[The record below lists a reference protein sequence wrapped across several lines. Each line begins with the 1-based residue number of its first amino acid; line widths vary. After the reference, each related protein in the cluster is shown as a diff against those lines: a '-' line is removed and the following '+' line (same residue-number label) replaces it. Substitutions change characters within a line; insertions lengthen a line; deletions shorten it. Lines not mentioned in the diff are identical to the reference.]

1 MKTQIL
7 LIIYFFLIA
16 KSFANELKTN
26 HKIRMLQD
34 PTDYQLNYTE
44 IKETK
49 VIPILLGF
57 GGFNKTKLQNEDTY
71 SFQLKVFFQK
81 IHDYVYKKYLFLKLK
96 LKRGYLR
103 SLDRDGDGDI
113 NVAAKLDDDS
123 LNRDIIVYEIDDNNN
138 GIGHKDFDSI
148 DVNTKMTFKDNNAS
162 IKDFNFEDCE
172 DCNGV
177 IIMPETENINDQK
190 YDIDSFI
197 FFNVL
202 NLKTISPLHYEI
214 IGNLSQ
220 EIKIDEKE
228 KLLFHYKQYY
238 QDKVFNATLSYY
250 DEDKK
255 IISLDFHIPDFIET
269 SLNGASAD
277 LPNNWIK
284 IRILEDDKIH
294 QLVLNEAKNVS
305 LYLVGSSPV
314 PHSYSRK
321 IASSSGLSGG
331 AIAGIVIA
339 CVVVLIVTGLLFVY
353 FNKPS
358 PKNMDSS
365 AIQFYNSS
373 LSVVN

>member
-34 PTDYQLNYTE
+34 PTDQGNSTGT
-44 IKETK
+44 IGT
-49 VIPILLGF
+49 PILLGF

-123 LNRDIIVYEIDDNNN
+123 LKRDIIVYEIDDNNN
-138 GIGHKDFDSI
+138 GTGHKDFDSI
-148 DVNTKMTFKDNNAS
+148 DVDTKMKFQDNNSS
-162 IKDFNFEDCE
+162 IKEFNFEDCE
-172 DCNGV
+172 DCDDV
-177 IIMPETENINDQK
+177 AIMAETENINDQK

-197 FFNVL
+197 FFNVEE
-202 NLKTISPLHYEI
+202 LKPISTLHYEI
-214 IGNLSQ
+214 IGN
-220 EIKIDEKE
+220 INIEKE
-228 KLLFHYKQYY
+228 INIDKNEKLTFHYQQYNMP
-238 QDKVFNATLSYY
+238 KEFEATLSKY
-250 DEDKK
+250 EENKK
-255 IISLDFHIPDFIET
+255 IYSLDFYIKDFIET
-269 SLNGASAD
+269 SLNGAYAY
-277 LPNNWIK
+277 LPKNWIK
-284 IRILEDDKIH
+284 IRILEDDKTHKLI
-294 QLVLNEAKNVS
+294 LNEKNVS

-339 CVVVLIVTGLLFVY
+339 CVVVLIVIGLLFVY

-358 PKNMDSS
+358 PKSMDSS

>member
-1 MKTQIL
+1 MLEVAPTS
-7 LIIYFFLIA
+7 LINETESLNLI
-16 KSFANELKTN
+16 
-26 HKIRMLQD
+26 
-34 PTDYQLNYTE
+34 
-44 IKETK
+44 
-49 VIPILLGF
+49 GF
-57 GGFNKTKLQNEDTY
+57 GGYNKTKIPNKDTY
-71 SFQLKVFFQK
+71 KFQLKVFFQK
-81 IHDYVYKKYLFLKLK
+81 IFGYDYKEFLLLKLK

-103 SLDRDGDGDI
+103 GLDGDGDYI
-113 NVAAKLDDDS
+113 NVAAKLNKESLSWDIIQYDIDDDG
-123 LNRDIIVYEIDDNNN
+123 DGKGYE
-138 GIGHKDFDSI
+138 DFDKI
-148 DVNTKMTFKDNNAS
+148 DVDTKMKFQNHEPKIEDY
-162 IKDFNFEDCE
+162 NFENCD
-172 DCNGV
+172 DV
-177 IIMPETENINDQK
+177 KIMTEIENINEQNLDK
-190 YDIDSFI
+190 DSFI

-238 QDKVFNATLSYY
+238 QDKVFNATLSCY

-339 CVVVLIVTGLLFVY
+339 CVVVLIVIGLLFVY

-358 PKNMDSS
+358 PKSMDSS

>member
-1 MKTQIL
+1 MKSQIL

-34 PTDYQLNYTE
+34 PTDHQGNSTGT
-44 IKETK
+44 IGT
-49 VIPILLGF
+49 PILLGF

-123 LNRDIIVYEIDDNNN
+123 LKRDIIVYEIDDNNN

-148 DVNTKMTFKDNNAS
+148 DVYTKMTFKDNNAK
-162 IKDFNFEDCE
+162 IKDFFEDCE
-172 DCNGV
+172 DCDDV
-177 IIMPETENINDQK
+177 AIMAETENINDQK

-214 IGNLSQ
+214 IGN
-220 EIKIDEKE
+220 INIEKE
-228 KLLFHYKQYY
+228 INIDKNEKLTFKYQQYNNP
-238 QDKVFNATLSYY
+238 KEFEATLSKYE
-250 DEDKK
+250 EDKK
-255 IISLDFHIPDFIET
+255 IYSLDFHIKDFIET
-269 SLNGASAD
+269 SLNGAKAH
-277 LPNNWIK
+277 LPKNWIK
-284 IRILEDDKIH
+284 IRILEDDLDH
-294 QLVLNEAKNVS
+294 ELVLNEMEEGK

>member
-26 HKIRMLQD
+26 HKIRMLQES
-34 PTDYQLNYTE
+34 TDSPVINGTG
-44 IKETK
+44 
-49 VIPILLGF
+49 IPILLGF
-57 GGFNKTKLQNEDTY
+57 GGFNKTKLQNEETY

-123 LNRDIIVYEIDDNNN
+123 LKRDIIVYEIEDNNN

-148 DVNTKMTFKDNNAS
+148 DVYTKMTFKDNNAK

-172 DCNGV
+172 DCDDV
-177 IIMPETENINDQK
+177 AIMAETENINDQK

-214 IGNLSQ
+214 IGN
-220 EIKIDEKE
+220 INIEKE
-228 KLLFHYKQYY
+228 INIDKNEKLTFHYQQYNMP
-238 QDKVFNATLSYY
+238 KEFEATLSKY
-250 DEDKK
+250 EEEKK
-255 IISLDFHIPDFIET
+255 IYSLDFHIKDFIET

-277 LPNNWIK
+277 LPENWIK
-284 IRILEDDKIH
+284 IRILEDDKTHKLI
-294 QLVLNEAKNVS
+294 LNEKNVS

>member
-26 HKIRMLQD
+26 HKIRMLQES
-34 PTDYQLNYTE
+34 TDSPVINGTG
-44 IKETK
+44 
-49 VIPILLGF
+49 IPILLGF

-123 LNRDIIVYEIDDNNN
+123 LKRDIIVYEIDDNNN
-138 GIGHKDFDSI
+138 GTGHKDFDSI
-148 DVNTKMTFKDNNAS
+148 DVDTKMKFQNDEPKIEDY
-162 IKDFNFEDCE
+162 NFENCD
-172 DCNGV
+172 DV
-177 IIMPETENINDQK
+177 KIMTEIENINEQNLDK
-190 YDIDSFI
+190 DSFI

-214 IGNLSQ
+214 IGN
-220 EIKIDEKE
+220 INIEKE
-228 KLLFHYKQYY
+228 INIDKNEKLTFHYQQYNMP
-238 QDKVFNATLSYY
+238 KEFEATLSKY
-250 DEDKK
+250 EENKK
-255 IISLDFHIPDFIET
+255 IYSLDFYIKDFIET
-269 SLNGASAD
+269 SLNGAYAY
-277 LPNNWIK
+277 LPKNWIK
-284 IRILEDDKIH
+284 IRILEDDKTHKLI
-294 QLVLNEAKNVS
+294 LNEKNVS

-339 CVVVLIVTGLLFVY
+339 CVVVLIVIGLLFVY

-358 PKNMDSS
+358 PKSMDSS

>member
-26 HKIRMLQD
+26 HKIRMLQES
-34 PTDYQLNYTE
+34 TDSPAINGTG
-44 IKETK
+44 
-49 VIPILLGF
+49 IPILLGF
-57 GGFNKTKLQNEDTY
+57 GGFNKTKLQNEETY

-123 LNRDIIVYEIDDNNN
+123 LKRDIIVYEIEDNNN
-138 GIGHKDFDSI
+138 GNGHKDFDSI
-148 DVNTKMTFKDNNAS
+148 DVYTKMTFKDNNAK

-172 DCNGV
+172 DCDDV
-177 IIMPETENINDQK
+177 AIMAETENINDQK

-202 NLKTISPLHYEI
+202 NLKPISTLHYEI
-214 IGNLSQ
+214 IGN
-220 EIKIDEKE
+220 INIEKE
-228 KLLFHYKQYY
+228 INIDKNEKLTFHYQQYGN
-238 QDKVFNATLSYY
+238 DKEFEATLSKYE
-250 DEDKK
+250 EDKK
-255 IISLDFHIPDFIET
+255 IYSLDFYIKDFIET
-269 SLNGASAD
+269 SLNGAYAY
-277 LPNNWIK
+277 LPKNWAK
-284 IRILEDDKIH
+284 IRILEDDNTYK
-294 QLVLNEAKNVS
+294 LVLNETENVS

>member
-1 MKTQIL
+1 MKIHII

-34 PTDYQLNYTE
+34 PTDQGNSTGT
-44 IKETK
+44 IGT
-49 VIPILLGF
+49 PILLGF

-148 DVNTKMTFKDNNAS
+148 DVYTKMTFKDNNAK

-172 DCNGV
+172 DCDDV
-177 IIMPETENINDQK
+177 AIMAETENINDQK

-214 IGNLSQ
+214 IGN
-220 EIKIDEKE
+220 INIEKE
-228 KLLFHYKQYY
+228 INIDKNEKLTFHYQQYNMP
-238 QDKVFNATLSYY
+238 KEFEATLSKY
-250 DEDKK
+250 EENKK
-255 IISLDFHIPDFIET
+255 IYSLDFYIKDFIET
-269 SLNGASAD
+269 SLNGAYAY
-277 LPNNWIK
+277 LPKNWIK
-284 IRILEDDKIH
+284 IRILEDDKTHKLI
-294 QLVLNEAKNVS
+294 LNEKNVS

-339 CVVVLIVTGLLFVY
+339 CVVVLIVIGLLFVY

-358 PKNMDSS
+358 PKSMDSS

>member
-1 MKTQIL
+1 MKIHII

-34 PTDYQLNYTE
+34 HTDFPKTNGTG
-44 IKETK
+44 
-49 VIPILLGF
+49 IPILLGF
-57 GGFNKTKLQNEDTY
+57 GGFNKAKLQNEDTY

-148 DVNTKMTFKDNNAS
+148 DVDTKMKFQDNNSS
-162 IKDFNFEDCE
+162 IKEFNFEDCDDVE
-172 DCNGV
+172 
-177 IIMPETENINDQK
+177 IMTEIENINDQK

-197 FFNVL
+197 FFNVEE
-202 NLKTISPLHYEI
+202 LKPISTLHYEI
-214 IGNLSQ
+214 IGN
-220 EIKIDEKE
+220 INIEKE
-228 KLLFHYKQYY
+228 INIDKNEKLTFHYQQYNMP
-238 QDKVFNATLSYY
+238 KEFEATLSKY
-250 DEDKK
+250 EENKK
-255 IISLDFHIPDFIET
+255 IYSLDFYIKDFIET
-269 SLNGASAD
+269 SLNGAYAY
-277 LPNNWIK
+277 LPENWIK
-284 IRILEDDKIH
+284 IRILEDDKTHKLI
-294 QLVLNEAKNVS
+294 LNEKNVS

-339 CVVVLIVTGLLFVY
+339 CVVVLIVIGLLFVY

-358 PKNMDSS
+358 PKSMDSS

>member
-1 MKTQIL
+1 MKIHII

-34 PTDYQLNYTE
+34 HTDFPKTNGTG
-44 IKETK
+44 
-49 VIPILLGF
+49 IPILLGF
-57 GGFNKTKLQNEDTY
+57 GGFNKAKLQNEDTY

-123 LNRDIIVYEIDDNNN
+123 LKRDIIVYEIDDNNN
-138 GIGHKDFDSI
+138 GTGHKDFDSI
-148 DVNTKMTFKDNNAS
+148 DVDTKMKFQDNNSS
-162 IKDFNFEDCE
+162 IKEFNFEDCDDVE
-172 DCNGV
+172 
-177 IIMPETENINDQK
+177 IMTEIENINDQK

-197 FFNVL
+197 FFNVEE
-202 NLKTISPLHYEI
+202 LKPISTLHYEI
-214 IGNLSQ
+214 IGN
-220 EIKIDEKE
+220 INIEKE
-228 KLLFHYKQYY
+228 INIDKNEKLTFHYQQYNMP
-238 QDKVFNATLSYY
+238 KEFEATLSKY
-250 DEDKK
+250 EENKK
-255 IISLDFHIPDFIET
+255 IYSLDFYIKDFIET
-269 SLNGASAD
+269 SLNGAYAY
-277 LPNNWIK
+277 LPENWIK
-284 IRILEDDKIH
+284 IRILEDDKTHKLI
-294 QLVLNEAKNVS
+294 LNEKNVS

-339 CVVVLIVTGLLFVY
+339 CVVVLIVIGLLFVY

-358 PKNMDSS
+358 PKSMDSS

>member
-1 MKTQIL
+1 MKIQTI

-26 HKIRMLQD
+26 HKIRMLQER
-34 PTDYQLNYTE
+34 TDSPDINGTG
-44 IKETK
+44 
-49 VIPILLGF
+49 IPILLGF
-57 GGFNKTKLQNEDTY
+57 GGFNKTKLKNEDTY

-138 GIGHKDFDSI
+138 GNGHKDFDSI
-148 DVNTKMTFKDNNAS
+148 DVDTKMKFQDNNSS
-162 IKDFNFEDCE
+162 IKEFNFEDCDDVE
-172 DCNGV
+172 
-177 IIMPETENINDQK
+177 IMTEIENINDQK

-197 FFNVL
+197 FFNVEE
-202 NLKTISPLHYEI
+202 LKPISTLHYEI
-214 IGNLSQ
+214 IGN
-220 EIKIDEKE
+220 INIEKE
-228 KLLFHYKQYY
+228 INIDKNEKLTFHYQQYNMP
-238 QDKVFNATLSYY
+238 KEFEATLSKY
-250 DEDKK
+250 EENKK
-255 IISLDFHIPDFIET
+255 IYSLDFYIKDFIET
-269 SLNGASAD
+269 SLNGAYAY
-277 LPNNWIK
+277 LPKNWIK
-284 IRILEDDKIH
+284 IRILEDDKTHKLI
-294 QLVLNEAKNVS
+294 LNEKNVS

-339 CVVVLIVTGLLFVY
+339 CVLVLIVTGLLFVY

-358 PKNMDSS
+358 PKSMDSS

>member
-34 PTDYQLNYTE
+34 PTDQGNSTGT
-44 IKETK
+44 IGT
-49 VIPILLGF
+49 PILLGF

-138 GIGHKDFDSI
+138 GNGHKDFDSI
-148 DVNTKMTFKDNNAS
+148 DVDTKMKFQDNNSS
-162 IKDFNFEDCE
+162 IKEFNFEDCDDVE
-172 DCNGV
+172 
-177 IIMPETENINDQK
+177 IMTEIENINDQK

-197 FFNVL
+197 FFNVEE
-202 NLKTISPLHYEI
+202 LKPISTLHYEI
-214 IGNLSQ
+214 IGN
-220 EIKIDEKE
+220 INIEKE
-228 KLLFHYKQYY
+228 INIDKNEKLTFHYQQYNMP
-238 QDKVFNATLSYY
+238 KEFEATLSKY
-250 DEDKK
+250 EENKK
-255 IISLDFHIPDFIET
+255 IYSLDFYIKDFIET
-269 SLNGASAD
+269 SLNGAYAY
-277 LPNNWIK
+277 LPENWIK
-284 IRILEDDKIH
+284 IRILEVDKTH
-294 QLVLNEAKNVS
+294 KLLLNETENVS

-339 CVVVLIVTGLLFVY
+339 CVVVLIVIGLLFVY

-358 PKNMDSS
+358 PKSMDSS

>member
-1 MKTQIL
+1 
-7 LIIYFFLIA
+7 
-16 KSFANELKTN
+16 
-26 HKIRMLQD
+26 MLQES
-34 PTDYQLNYTE
+34 TDSPVINGTG
-44 IKETK
+44 
-49 VIPILLGF
+49 IPILLGF
-57 GGFNKTKLQNEDTY
+57 GGFNKAKLQNEDTY

-123 LNRDIIVYEIDDNNN
+123 LKRDIIVYEIDDNNN
-138 GIGHKDFDSI
+138 GTGHKDFDSI
-148 DVNTKMTFKDNNAS
+148 DVYTKMTFKDNNAK

-172 DCNGV
+172 DCDDV
-177 IIMPETENINDQK
+177 AIMAETENINDQK

-202 NLKTISPLHYEI
+202 DLKTISPLHYEI
-214 IGNLSQ
+214 IGN
-220 EIKIDEKE
+220 INIEKE
-228 KLLFHYKQYY
+228 INIDKNEKLTFKYQQYNNP
-238 QDKVFNATLSYY
+238 KEFEATLSKYE
-250 DEDKK
+250 EDKK
-255 IISLDFHIPDFIET
+255 IYSLDFYIKDFIET
-269 SLNGASAD
+269 SLNGAYAY
-277 LPNNWIK
+277 LPKNWAK
-284 IRILEDDKIH
+284 IRILEDDNTYK
-294 QLVLNEAKNVS
+294 LVLNETENVS

-358 PKNMDSS
+358 PKSMDSS

>member
-34 PTDYQLNYTE
+34 HTDFPKTNGTG
-44 IKETK
+44 
-49 VIPILLGF
+49 IPILLGF
-57 GGFNKTKLQNEDTY
+57 GGFNKAKLQNEDTY

-123 LNRDIIVYEIDDNNN
+123 LKRDIIVYEIDDNNN
-138 GIGHKDFDSI
+138 GTGHKDFDSI
-148 DVNTKMTFKDNNAS
+148 DVDTKMKFQDNNSS
-162 IKDFNFEDCE
+162 IKEFNFEDCE
-172 DCNGV
+172 DCDDV
-177 IIMPETENINDQK
+177 EIMTEIENINDQK

-214 IGNLSQ
+214 IGN
-220 EIKIDEKE
+220 INIEKE
-228 KLLFHYKQYY
+228 INIDKNEKLTFHYQQYNMP
-238 QDKVFNATLSYY
+238 KEFEATLSKY
-250 DEDKK
+250 EKDKK
-255 IISLDFHIPDFIET
+255 IYSLDFYIKDFIET

-277 LPNNWIK
+277 LPENWIK
-284 IRILEDDKIH
+284 IRILEVDKTH
-294 QLVLNEAKNVS
+294 KLLLNETENVS

-339 CVVVLIVTGLLFVY
+339 CVVVLIVIGLLFVY

-358 PKNMDSS
+358 PKSMDSS